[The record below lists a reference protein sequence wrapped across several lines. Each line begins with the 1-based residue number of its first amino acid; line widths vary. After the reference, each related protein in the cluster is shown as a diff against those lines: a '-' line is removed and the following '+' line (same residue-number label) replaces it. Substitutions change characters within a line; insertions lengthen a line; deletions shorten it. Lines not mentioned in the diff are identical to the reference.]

1 LKNSPLHQNKIPLPV
16 CGFGI
21 RNPDRPRQMAQVADG
36 VVVGTSLVALLEK
49 EGSGVREGVKSKAAK
64 RAIQ

>member
-1 LKNSPLHQNKIPLPV
+1 
-16 CGFGI
+16 
-21 RNPDRPRQMAQVADG
+21 MAQVADG